1 MDKIFEKIMES
12 LGLAYALLAG
22 AFGAIFAAGKITER
36 LQSRQKFVPRK
47 DCENFTESMLTR
59 FKAIDTR
66 FDALDYQAAQMVGT
80 LDTVVCAVQK
90 IEKHV
95 DKVKKGDISPVDD
108 ETGF

>member
-1 MDKIFEKIMES
+1 
-12 LGLAYALLAG
+12 
-22 AFGAIFAAGKITER
+22 
-36 LQSRQKFVPRK
+36 
-47 DCENFTESMLTR
+47 MLTR

-66 FDALDYQAAQMVGT
+66 FDALDYQTAQMVGT